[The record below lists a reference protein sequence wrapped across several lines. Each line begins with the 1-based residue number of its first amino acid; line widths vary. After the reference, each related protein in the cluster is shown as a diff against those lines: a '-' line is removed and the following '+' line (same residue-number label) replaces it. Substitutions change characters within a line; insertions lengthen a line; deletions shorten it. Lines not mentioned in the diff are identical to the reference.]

1 MLNADPMITTK
12 IIAVCV
18 SPNHK
23 IENGTQQMLGNVWIP
38 IISGLK
44 FLCKKEKWLINIPI
58 TAPIISERMYPIAP
72 RRILFPIAAS
82 NVPCFI
88 ISTKEF
94 HTPTGD
100 GIAYAFHIPS
110 PSTPAT

>member
-1 MLNADPMITTK
+1 MHCLTAIAMLNADPMITTK

-44 FLCKKEKWLINIPI
+44 FLCKNEK
-58 TAPIISERMYPIAP
+58 
-72 RRILFPIAAS
+72 
-82 NVPCFI
+82 
-88 ISTKEF
+88 
-94 HTPTGD
+94 
-100 GIAYAFHIPS
+100 
-110 PSTPAT
+110 